1 MSAKPKVL
9 PLQRPG
15 RRPVRT
21 RAMPRWLLLGLLA
34 LGFSAL
40 AMVWAV
46 FGPVSVSDDIE
57 MIHVSPKPS
66 AMAVGEDLKAQGIEL
81 NPRLFAWT
89 AQFNGVANRLKAGSF
104 EVPSTL
110 SVWGLVKL
118 LSRGDV
124 RYSELAI
131 IEGWSFRRLRD
142 AVDSHPSLRHGTK
155 GMSEAELMAALGL
168 TGRHP
173 EGLFFPDT
181 YVFAHNS
188 DDLAVYRMARIRME
202 KELEAIWQQRQPD
215 VPLKS
220 PYEALIMA
228 SLIEK
233 ETGLAADRAHISSV
247 FANRLRRGMMLQ
259 TDPSVIYGLGVAFD
273 GDLRKSDLKADTPYN
288 TYTRNG
294 LPPTPIAL
302 PGRES
307 LKAAVQPASTP
318 YLYFVARGDGS
329 SHFSSS
335 LDEHNRAV
343 DRFIRKHRKGQ

>member
-1 MSAKPKVL
+1 MSAKPKIL
-9 PLQRPG
+9 PLKRPG
-15 RRPVRT
+15 RRAVRT
-21 RAMPRWLLLGLLA
+21 RAFPRWLLLGLLA
-34 LGFSAL
+34 IGFAGL
-40 AMVWAV
+40 ASVWAV
-46 FGPVSVSDDIE
+46 FGPVEVADDIE
-57 MIHVSPKPS
+57 MIHVSPRPS
-66 AMAVGEDLKAQGIEL
+66 ALSVGEDLKAQGIEL

-89 AQFNGVANRLKAGSF
+89 AQFTGVANRLKAGSF
-104 EVPSTL
+104 EVPSTV
-110 SVWGLVKL
+110 SVWGLVRL

-124 RYSELAI
+124 RYSELAL

-142 AVDSHPSLRHGTK
+142 TVDNHPGLRHTTR
-155 GMSEAELMAALGL
+155 GMSDTELMAALGL
-168 TGRHP
+168 NGRHP
-173 EGLFFPDT
+173 EGLFYPDT
-181 YVFAHNS
+181 YVFAYNS
-188 DDLAVYRMARIRME
+188 DDLAIYRMAKIRME
-202 KELEAIWQQRQPD
+202 KELQAIWQQRHPD
-215 VPLKS
+215 VPLKT

-233 ETGLAADRAHISSV
+233 ETGLAADRNNISSV

-259 TDPSVIYGLGVAFD
+259 TDPSVIYGLGAAFD
-273 GDLRKSDLKADTPYN
+273 GDLRKNDLKADTPYN

-294 LPPTPIAL
+294 LPPTPIAM

-343 DRFIRKHRKGQ
+343 DRFIRNRRKGP